1 MKNRS
6 KQRLK
11 SACISYA
18 DADWAGGADRR
29 STSGHL
35 IFLGDTPIYWSS
47 RTQHSVSLSSTEAEY
62 YSISE
67 LSKEVVYYRTF
78 LTEVAKMGGRVPE
91 MNKPIVI
98 YEDNNSCIDLIHN
111 ENDTKRTKHID
122 VRYHHIRQ
130 LCAEGVISVVHT
142 GTLDQLADLLPKPDL
157 SMERS
162 KTLADRIN
170 RGK

>member
-1 MKNRS
+1 MHR
-6 KQRLK
+6 K
-11 SACISYA
+11 SYYINSF
-18 DADWAGGADRR
+18 
-29 STSGHL
+29 SG
-35 IFLGDTPIYWSS
+35 IGF
-47 RTQHSVSLSSTEAEY
+47 
-62 YSISE
+62 SE

-130 LCAEGVISVVHT
+130 LCAEGVISVVHS
-142 GTLDQLADLLPKPDL
+142 GTLDQLADLLTKSDL

-170 RGK
+170 RGE